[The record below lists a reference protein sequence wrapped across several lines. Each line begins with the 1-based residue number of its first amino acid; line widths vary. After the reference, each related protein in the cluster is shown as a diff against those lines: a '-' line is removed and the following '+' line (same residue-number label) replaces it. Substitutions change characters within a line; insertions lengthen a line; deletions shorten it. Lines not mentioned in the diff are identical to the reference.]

1 MQADIPIPRAH
12 DLTGSVLGGRYEVLG
27 KLGIGG
33 MAAVYEGRRLGLHN
47 RVAIKVLKDELCED
61 PGNVKRF
68 LREARASSVIEHD
81 NIVQIIDFGPVD
93 AAPVYFVMEFLEGSD
108 LRRVIK
114 QAGALTWTQTQPI
127 LLQVVSALAAA
138 HDKGIV
144 HRDVKPANIYLVPR
158 GTGEPM
164 VKVLDF
170 GIAKVVEE
178 GRGGITRGL
187 TMTNGLLGTV
197 AYMAPE
203 QARGGKID
211 ARTDI
216 YALGVVAYQALTGSV
231 PFTGNNP
238 FMVLERHVN
247 EIPRPPRELVPS
259 IPPAAEE
266 IVMRCL
272 AKRPEDRF
280 QSMNEVAAAI
290 RAVPVQASFAM
301 GEPAPVL
308 DVTAGPAVW
317 SAPPD
322 LDVPQQPEV
331 PRVIATEKLGSGSG
345 HVVSSSGT
353 GYLAWA
359 PAPPP
364 ADRTAH
370 SPVRDTTGSDQA
382 TSKQQEPTM
391 RQDPPPQAVAS
402 PYRAF
407 FVLGFGLGIVA
418 ACAIAFLAVTHFDDG
433 PQEAATPDVATE
445 EIEPEPATPTPAVVA
460 PVEAPREETPA
471 QVEPEPVVEPPPPTD
486 EPIAAAKADAPSTRT
501 HAKKKRRD
509 PPPTKAEPTPTK
521 TTRDAPPDRRSDPE
535 LHPDLRKPY

>member
-12 DLTGSVLGGRYEVLG
+12 DLTGTVLGGRYEVLG

-114 QAGALTWTQTQPI
+114 QAGALTWAHTQPI

-158 GTGEPM
+158 STGEPR

-216 YALGVVAYQALTGSV
+216 YALGVVAYQALTGVV

-247 EIPRPPRELVPS
+247 EIPRRPSELVPS

-272 AKRPEDRF
+272 AKKPEDRF

-290 RAVPVQASFAM
+290 RGVPATFAM

-308 DVTAGPAVW
+308 DVTAASQAW

-322 LDVPQQPEV
+322 LDVPQQPDV

-345 HVVSSSGT
+345 HAVPSSGT
-353 GYLAWA
+353 GYLTWA

-364 ADRTAH
+364 ADRAFRTE
-370 SPVRDTTGSDQA
+370 VRDGT
-382 TSKQQEPTM
+382 P
-391 RQDPPPQAVAS
+391 AVAS
-402 PYRAF
+402 PQPDTTTRQPPPRPAGNPYRAF

-418 ACAIAFLAVTHFDDG
+418 ACAITFLAVTHFDGAHEVPVEDV
-433 PQEAATPDVATE
+433 EAEVV
-445 EIEPEPATPTPAVVA
+445 EPEPATPTPAVVA
-460 PVEAPREETPA
+460 PVASPHEEPPPP
-471 QVEPEPVVEPPPPTD
+471 VEPEPVVDPPATEEPVVETKP
-486 EPIAAAKADAPSTRT
+486 ESAPARAQT
-501 HAKKKRRD
+501 KKKRRD
-509 PPPTKAEPTPTK
+509 PPPTKTEQQPTPTPTPTPK
-521 TTRDAPPDRRSDPE
+521 TTRQDPPRDPD

>member
-33 MAAVYEGRRLGLHN
+33 MAAVYEGRRIGLHN
-47 RVAIKVLKDELCED
+47 RVAIKVLKEELCED

-68 LREARASSVIEHD
+68 LREARAASVIEHD

-93 AAPVYFVMEFLEGSD
+93 GTPVYFVMEFLEGSD

-114 QAGALTWTQTQPI
+114 QAGGLPWALTQPI

-144 HRDVKPANIYLVPR
+144 HRDVKPANIYMVPR
-158 GTGEPM
+158 ANGQPM

-216 YALGVVAYQALTGSV
+216 YALGVVAYQALTGTV

-247 EIPRPPRELVPS
+247 EPPRPPRELVPT
-259 IPPAAEE
+259 IPAGAEE
-266 IVMRCL
+266 IVLRCM
-272 AKRPEDRF
+272 AKAPEDRY
-280 QSMNEVAAAI
+280 QSMVEVAAALC
-290 RAVPVQASFAM
+290 REPALVVPPM
-301 GEPAPVL
+301 GAPAPVV
-308 DVTAGPAVW
+308 DAAAGPAVW
-317 SAPPD
+317 TAPPH
-322 LDVPQQPEV
+322 LDVPHGEAPQ
-331 PRVIATEKLGSGSG
+331 RVVATEKLGSGSG
-345 HVVSSSGT
+345 GVIAALSSTTNAGRDRLT
-353 GYLAWA
+353 WA
-359 PAPPP
+359 PAPVVARSP
-364 ADRTAH
+364 ARPEH
-370 SPVRDTTGSDQA
+370 TTEHQ
-382 TSKQQEPTM
+382 
-391 RQDPPPQAVAS
+391 PPPPPRVAAAS
-402 PYRAF
+402 TTPYKAF

-418 ACAIAFLAVTHFDDG
+418 ACVIAFLAVTHFDRAESPPRDLATDVVEEELPASAPVVPPD
-433 PQEAATPDVATE
+433 PQPPPVEPPPQ
-445 EIEPEPATPTPAVVA
+445 PEPVDAPTTEVVDAPAVVA
-460 PVEAPREETPA
+460 EPAPSKA
-471 QVEPEPVVEPPPPTD
+471 PPP
-486 EPIAAAKADAPSTRT
+486 RT
-501 HAKKKRRD
+501 KKKRRD
-509 PPPTKAEPTPTK
+509 PTPKA
-521 TTRDAPPDRRSDPE
+521 DAPAKASEEPRETKRDSDV
-535 LHPDLRKPY
+535 HPDLREPY

>member
-27 KLGIGG
+27 KLGVGG
-33 MAAVYEGRRLGLHN
+33 MAAVFEGRRIGLHN
-47 RVAIKVLKDELCED
+47 RVAIKVLKEELCED
-61 PGNVKRF
+61 PGNVRRF
-68 LREARASSVIEHD
+68 LREARAASVIEHD

-93 AAPVYFVMEFLEGSD
+93 GTPVYFVMEFLEGSD
-108 LRRVIK
+108 LRRAIK
-114 QAGALTWTQTQPI
+114 QLGPLPWVQTQPI

-158 GTGEPM
+158 PTGPPW

-211 ARTDI
+211 ARTDV
-216 YALGVVAYQALTGSV
+216 YALGVVAYQTMTGSV

-247 EIPRPPRELVPS
+247 EQPRPPREIVPS
-259 IPPAAEE
+259 IPQAVDE
-266 IVMRCL
+266 IILKCM

-280 QSMNEVAAAI
+280 QSMQEVAAALQSVS
-290 RAVPVQASFAM
+290 RLGVPRM

-308 DVTAGPAVW
+308 HGTSAPAVW

-322 LDVPQQPEV
+322 LEVPQGDAAQ
-331 PRVIATEKLGSGSG
+331 RVIATERLGSGSNRI
-345 HVVSSSGT
+345 VPVSLSGVDHAVGGGT
-353 GYLAWA
+353 QLTWA
-359 PAPPP
+359 PAPVVAGSTAKTP
-364 ADRTAH
+364 ARSGVTEIGSQQSHSTAAL
-370 SPVRDTTGSDQA
+370 P
-382 TSKQQEPTM
+382 
-391 RQDPPPQAVAS
+391 S
-402 PYRAF
+402 PYRSF
-407 FVLGFGLGIVA
+407 FALGFGVGIVA
-418 ACAIAFLAVTHFDDG
+418 ACVIAFLAITQFDR
-433 PQEAATPDVATE
+433 
-445 EIEPEPATPTPAVVA
+445 EPAESDLAADQVDEEPAPAPVVVVPPSKAEPPAEEVAA
-460 PVEAPREETPA
+460 PVEAKVAAPVEEEEVAAP
-471 QVEPEPVVEPPPPTD
+471 VEEPT
-486 EPIAAAKADAPSTRT
+486 KADTPTRT
-501 HAKKKRRD
+501 KKKRRD
-509 PPPTKAEPTPTK
+509 PVSTTKADPPPTK
-521 TTRDAPPDRRSDPE
+521 RDPPPSGERPRE
-535 LHPDLRKPY
+535 RNVHPDLREPY